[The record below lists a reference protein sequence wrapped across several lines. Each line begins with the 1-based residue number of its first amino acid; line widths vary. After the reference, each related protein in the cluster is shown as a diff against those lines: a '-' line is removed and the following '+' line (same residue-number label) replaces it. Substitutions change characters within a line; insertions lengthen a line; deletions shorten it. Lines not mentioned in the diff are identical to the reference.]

1 MALSY
6 VQYTGDG
13 STTDRAVPFPFIS
26 RSHVEVKVDNVV
38 TAFTWVTDG
47 TIRISPAPAAGTTID
62 IRRNTPDDSRL
73 VDFQDASSLTEADLD
88 LSANQQFY
96 LQQELIDREADA
108 IRLDTDTQYNAL
120 SRIIKNV
127 ADGVAGTD
135 AINRRQL
142 TAAQLGT
149 AGPYANLVEVTPAGK
164 LAATQV
170 QAALEELDAEKPSTL
185 NTVADLRASTVFNG
199 AYIVLGY
206 TTAGDGGGGLFRYDS
221 ASTAADNGG
230 TVFKPNSIGSESPGR
245 WLRVHTGHFNVKW
258 FGATGNG
265 TTNDSAAVQAAIDY
279 VESLTSDGVA
289 LVFPS
294 GDYLVSGLTVDARVH
309 LIGNGATIKAAAT
322 TGNIL
327 SLSATAQMSIIEGFR
342 FDSGSQ
348 RTAGDYIKLTGTYW
362 VTIRDCSFWRY
373 YNAIHG
379 DGAVST
385 GVDNC
390 QFQEPT
396 PSTTAA
402 GGAAIV
408 LDTNN
413 NVDWRLSNLIADCAV
428 DEPSYGIKAVYT
440 DALTIVNC
448 DIINH
453 GSCLA
458 LVPGTGQAVAATFV
472 ANSYF
477 DNSVTGL
484 DINPSGTGTVTRVS
498 IEGCWFGS
506 NSFHNVYINQ
516 TGSTVIEGVSIGGG
530 QNVLSAG
537 NGIATVGTVNGLV
550 VSGGIY
556 SGNTSSGISLSA
568 GTTKCAITGAVI
580 GVGSGSTGNA
590 YGIFLNTSTGDV
602 MIANNV
608 ITGNVTADIGGTAG
622 TARFDNN
629 ITGTS
634 STVAS
639 TATLT
644 LPVDKDFFIISGTN
658 NITRITASWA
668 GREVTLMFQAALTV
682 VDGDNLKIAGNFV
695 TSADDTISLVCDG
708 TSWVEKSRAAN

>member
-1 MALSY
+1 MTVATTKNRNDYTASAAQTTFPYEFRIFAGADLKVY
-6 VQYTGDG
+6 VNSTLKTL
-13 STTDRAVPFPFIS
+13 TTDYTVTGADSASGGNVVFNTGLTAGDAVAIIRSISYTQSTDYVENDPFPAETHEKALDRLTMLTQQLTEVDDRSVKLSISSTMKNIELPLPGSGEFIRWNS
-26 RSHVEVKVDNVV
+26 
-38 TAFTWVTDG
+38 
-47 TIRISPAPAAGTTID
+47 AGTNLETV
-62 IRRNTPDDSRL
+62 PL
-73 VDFQDASSLTEADLD
+73 SSLP
-88 LSANQQFY
+88 SA
-96 LQQELIDREADA
+96 
-108 IRLDTDTQYNAL
+108 T
-120 SRIIKNV
+120 
-127 ADGVAGTD
+127 
-135 AINRRQL
+135 
-142 TAAQLGT
+142 
-149 AGPYANLVEVTPAGK
+149 YATSLK
-164 LAATQV
+164 
-170 QAALEELDAEKPSTL
+170 TL
-185 NTVADLRASTVFNG
+185 PTITDLRAEDYTVSTRVF
-199 AYIVLGY
+199 VLGH
-206 TTAGDGGGGLFRYDS
+206 TSSNDGGGGVFMWDAASS
-221 ASTAADNGG
+221 ATDNSGTIIKPTAISTGN
-230 TVFKPNSIGSESPGR
+230 PGR
-245 WLRVHTGHFNVKW
+245 WLRIYSDAVNATW

-289 LVFPS
+289 LVFPP

-379 DGAVST
+379 DGAVSI

-428 DEPSYGIKAVYT
+428 GEPTYGIKAAYT

-477 DNSVTGL
+477 DNSAAGL

-608 ITGNVTADIGGTAG
+608 IKGNVTADIGGTAG

-658 NITRITASWA
+658 NITDITASWA

-682 VDGDNLKIAGNFV
+682 VDGGNLKIAGNFV